1 MVVSL
6 GIIIFLSTCIM
17 KLGNECA
24 DKKTGQHK
32 VGNT

>member
-6 GIIIFLSTCIM
+6 GIIIFLSIM
-17 KLGNECA
+17 KLGNEFA